1 VRAIEG
7 DDVTGFRN
15 PPLRL
20 RAPTLPAKAT
30 VTYSAPN
37 DGARYFLDLPSGH
50 VFYSRY
56 IVTLV
61 GDPTSGMT
69 TTFDTDDGHLS
80 VSGTC
85 TTNLTTDRGQ
95 VVPSTGTFDG
105 KLAWNGTKFEPAV
118 TWTC

>member
-1 VRAIEG
+1 
-7 DDVTGFRN
+7 
-15 PPLRL
+15 
-20 RAPTLPAKAT
+20 
-30 VTYSAPN
+30 
-37 DGARYFLDLPSGH
+37 
-50 VFYSRY
+50 
-56 IVTLV
+56 VTLV